1 MTPSNGT
8 LPWHRAK
15 APRTLGAMAPY
26 HMAPSNGTA
35 PRPIRQR
42 VHGTLPWHPIRPHPM
57 VPYYGTQQWHHVQS
71 VKVCPSNEQWHLTT
85 WHPAMAPSNGT
96 TSNPPT
102 CAPTQW
108 HLIGPTL
115 IRFHYLS
122 TSSANFENLALR
134 FGTSTPT
141 LWANALRDSGLWLSN
156 ALGQRF
162 FRFVTLTLQRFGP
175 TLFEIRDFGSPT
187 LWANID
193 SFSLLFRS
201 SANFENL
208 ALRFGTS
215 TLQRFGPTLFEIRD
229 VDSPTPWAY

>member
-1 MTPSNGT
+1 MASNPPPPNGT
-8 LPWHRAK
+8 LLWH
-15 APRTLGAMAPY
+15 PAMAP
-26 HMAPSNGTA
+26 
-35 PRPIRQR
+35 RPVCQS
-42 VHGTLPWHPIRPHPM
+42 VS
-57 VPYYGTQQWHHVQS
+57 QQWHWTGTLFNGTQ
-71 VKVCPSNEQWHLTT
+71 QWHLTT